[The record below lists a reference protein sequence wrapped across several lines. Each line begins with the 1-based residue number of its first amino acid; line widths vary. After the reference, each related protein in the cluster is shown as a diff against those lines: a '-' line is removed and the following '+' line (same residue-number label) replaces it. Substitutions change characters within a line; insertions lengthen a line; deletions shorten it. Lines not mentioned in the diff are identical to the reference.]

1 MKTARFLSS
10 MVLMAAL
17 AACAGQHARIEAGAP
32 AASAPWRAVATQPDR
47 ERLRDWRD
55 AWMAALDRVRVSDP
69 AELAAQGAL
78 FDPDHALLDAV
89 PPAGDYRCRVFKLG
103 GNGTAMAE
111 FTRYPDDQCRIDTN
125 GGVSKFYKITGAQ
138 RQSGTIYPDS
148 PSRAVF
154 LGTLS
159 LADEKRAMDYD
170 RDDVR
175 NVAGYFE
182 RVGEGRW
189 RLVFPRPQFE
199 SILDVIELV
208 PLK

>member
-1 MKTARFLSS
+1 MMTAKFLSTI
-10 MVLMAAL
+10 VLMAAL
-17 AACAGQHARIEAGAP
+17 AACGGHSARVEAGVPVAT
-32 AASAPWRAVATQPDR
+32 ANWRAVATQPDR

-55 AWMAALDRVRVSDP
+55 AWMAALDRIRGSDA

-78 FDPDHALLDAV
+78 FDPDHALLDGV

-111 FTRYPDDQCRIDTN
+111 FTRYPDDRCRIETN
-125 GGVSKFYKITGAQ
+125 GGVSKFYKITGTQ

-175 NVAGYFE
+175 NLAGYFE
-182 RVGEGRW
+182 RVGEKRW
-189 RLVFPRPQFE
+189 RLVLPRPQFE

-208 PLK
+208 PLQ